1 MWLLLLQIINYSTG
15 MFQGKFAE
23 AKSLTLG
30 VGAVNLA
37 FTLVAVSAR

>member
-1 MWLLLLQIINYSTG
+1 MFLLFLQIISYSTG
-15 MFQGKFAE
+15 MLQ

>member
-1 MWLLLLQIINYSTG
+1 MFLLFLQIINYSTG
-15 MFQGKFAE
+15 MFQ